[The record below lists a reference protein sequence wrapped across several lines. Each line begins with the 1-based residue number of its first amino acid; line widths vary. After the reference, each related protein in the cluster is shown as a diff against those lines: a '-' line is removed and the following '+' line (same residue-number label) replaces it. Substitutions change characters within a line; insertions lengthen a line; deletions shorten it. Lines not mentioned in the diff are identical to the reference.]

1 MVGHETTASV
11 INFTLLRLAQH
22 PAHQTRL
29 REEVLSRGGNLRY
42 EDLNGGKMPWL
53 DAVVKEG

>member
-11 INFTLLRLAQH
+11 VNFTLLRLAEN
-22 PAHQTRL
+22 PAYQSRL
-29 REEVLSRGGNLRY
+29 REEILLHGKDLRY
-42 EDLNGGKMPWL
+42 EDLCGGELPWL